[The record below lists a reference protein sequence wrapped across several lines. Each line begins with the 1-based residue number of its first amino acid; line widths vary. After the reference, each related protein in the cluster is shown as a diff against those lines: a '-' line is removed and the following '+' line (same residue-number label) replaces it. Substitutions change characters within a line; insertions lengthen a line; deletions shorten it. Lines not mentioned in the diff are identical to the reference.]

1 MIVKDFFKSVD
12 GARNLCKDLMEHDVK
27 VRLVS
32 RDGLI
37 ISDHFDLTDCSYMFS
52 PWLKNEDGTQ
62 GSMVLEIKV
71 V

>member
-1 MIVKDFFKSVD
+1 MKVKDFCRAVD
-12 GARNLCKDLMEHDVK
+12 GARNLCEDLMEHDVQ

-32 RDGLI
+32 REGLI

-62 GSMVLEIKV
+62 GV
-71 V
+71 